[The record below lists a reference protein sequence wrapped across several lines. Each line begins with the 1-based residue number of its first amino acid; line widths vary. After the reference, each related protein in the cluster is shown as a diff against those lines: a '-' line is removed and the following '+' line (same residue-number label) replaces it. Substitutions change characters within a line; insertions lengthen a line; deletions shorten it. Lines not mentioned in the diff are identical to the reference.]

1 MAKPASVAIVTT
13 TLTYL
18 QYARPMT
25 VPVAA
30 LRSLEDVLAWAF
42 AQRPPAE
49 LLEVIVQDEFT
60 HDVIVQRGTEY
71 LVFDTT

>member
-1 MAKPASVAIVTT
+1 
-13 TLTYL
+13 
-18 QYARPMT
+18 MT
-25 VPVAA
+25 PPP

-49 LLEVIVQDEFT
+49 LVELIEVIVQDEFT
-60 HDVIVQRGTEY
+60 HDVIVRHGAEY

>member
-1 MAKPASVAIVTT
+1 MVTT
-13 TLTYL
+13 ALTYL
-18 QYARPMT
+18 LYASAMT
-25 VPVAA
+25 VPVHA

-60 HDVIVQRGTEY
+60 HDVIVQHCAEY

>member
-1 MAKPASVAIVTT
+1 MMMVTT
-13 TLTYL
+13 ALTYL
-18 QYARPMT
+18 MYATGMT
-25 VPVAA
+25 LPS

-60 HDVIVQRGTEY
+60 HDVIVRHGAEY

>member
-1 MAKPASVAIVTT
+1 MVPSALTDLMYATGM
-13 TLTYL
+13 TL
-18 QYARPMT
+18 P
-25 VPVAA
+25 A

-60 HDVIVQRGTEY
+60 HDVIVRHGAEY

>member
-1 MAKPASVAIVTT
+1 MVTNA
-13 TLTYL
+13 LTYL
-18 QYARPMT
+18 MYATTMT
-25 VPVAA
+25 LLPS

-60 HDVIVQRGTEY
+60 HDVIVRHGAEY

>member
-1 MAKPASVAIVTT
+1 MVTAA
-13 TLTYL
+13 LTYVM
-18 QYARPMT
+18 YARGMT
-25 VPVAA
+25 PLPS

-60 HDVIVQRGTEY
+60 HDVIVRHGAEY

>member
-1 MAKPASVAIVTT
+1 
-13 TLTYL
+13 
-18 QYARPMT
+18 MT
-25 VPVAA
+25 VPVNA

-49 LLEVIVQDEFT
+49 LLEVIVQDELT
-60 HDVIVQRGTEY
+60 HDVIVRHGAEY

>member
-1 MAKPASVAIVTT
+1 M
-13 TLTYL
+13 
-18 QYARPMT
+18 YATPMT
-25 VPVAA
+25 LPP

-42 AQRPPAE
+42 AQHPPAE

-60 HDVIVQRGTEY
+60 HDVIVRHGAEY

>member
-1 MAKPASVAIVTT
+1 M
-13 TLTYL
+13 
-18 QYARPMT
+18 YATGMT
-25 VPVAA
+25 PPLPS

-60 HDVIVQRGTEY
+60 HDVIVRHGTEY

>member
-1 MAKPASVAIVTT
+1 MVTNA
-13 TLTYL
+13 LTYL
-18 QYARPMT
+18 MYATPMT
-25 VPVAA
+25 LPA

-60 HDVIVQRGTEY
+60 HDVIVRHGDEY

>member
-1 MAKPASVAIVTT
+1 MIVNA
-13 TLTYL
+13 LTRL
-18 QYARPMT
+18 MYATPMT
-25 VPVAA
+25 LPA

-60 HDVIVQRGTEY
+60 HDVIVRHGDEY

>member
-1 MAKPASVAIVTT
+1 MTIGATT
-13 TLTYL
+13 FTYL
-18 QYARPMT
+18 QYASPMT

-60 HDVIVQRGTEY
+60 HDVIVRHGDEY

>member
-1 MAKPASVAIVTT
+1 MIVTNGLTRLMYAT
-13 TLTYL
+13 T
-18 QYARPMT
+18 MT
-25 VPVAA
+25 LPA

-60 HDVIVQRGTEY
+60 HDVIVRHGAEY

>member
-1 MAKPASVAIVTT
+1 MTKLTNA
-13 TLTYL
+13 LTYL
-18 QYARPMT
+18 MYATTMT
-25 VPVAA
+25 LLPS

-60 HDVIVQRGTEY
+60 HDVIVRHGAEY

>member
-1 MAKPASVAIVTT
+1 M
-13 TLTYL
+13 TLL
-18 QYARPMT
+18 PS
-25 VPVAA
+25 

-60 HDVIVQRGTEY
+60 HDVIVRHGAEY